1 VTDRVDGKMEP
12 GLLLAI
18 GSAGGALLIFII
30 RTTTQVYERFDKLS
44 DRLTVEEIRRESNDD
59 ALKKEVDYKL
69 ELHFQ
74 QSTMQSNRMSEILEN
89 VQNQITGLERTI
101 EALHKRLDALYSD
114 ISGRGADRH

>member
-1 VTDRVDGKMEP
+1 MEP

-44 DRLTVEEIRRESNDD
+44 DRLTAEEIRRESNDD

-89 VQNQITGLERTI
+89 VQHQITGLERTI